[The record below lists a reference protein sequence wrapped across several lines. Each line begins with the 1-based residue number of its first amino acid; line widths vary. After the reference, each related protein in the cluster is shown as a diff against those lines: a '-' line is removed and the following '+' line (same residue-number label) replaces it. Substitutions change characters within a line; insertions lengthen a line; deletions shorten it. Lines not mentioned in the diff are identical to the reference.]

1 MDTSFC
7 RICHTMPNQYKL
19 SSSCFSTSASNYWLP
34 RYFCGKESRPEGQK
48 EGTTFEDVILLTRV
62 LNMMHNT
69 NWYKNYN
76 LMRPNCP
83 CLQRLASGKLWRQ
96 CISCP
101 LFTAEAAHQQPESPQ
116 GAVKTSATATHHNAT
131 TTGFQRS
138 YTLHVLDFPHHC
150 CRATNMESPLKDINN
165 RNIPTVCSFPAVLL
179 PQNCVVKN

>member
-76 LMRPNCP
+76 LMRPKCP
-83 CLQRLASGKLWRQ
+83 CLQRLASWKLWRQ
-96 CISCP
+96 CVPCP
-101 LFTAEAAHQQPESPQ
+101 LFTAEALFTVASIWETLAAMHIMPTFHCRGCAPAAWITPRSSKNFCDSHAPQ
-116 GAVKTSATATHHNAT
+116 CHHNRVPA
-131 TTGFQRS
+131 FVYFACS
-138 YTLHVLDFPHHC
+138 WF
-150 CRATNMESPLKDINN
+150 SP
-165 RNIPTVCSFPAVLL
+165 SLL
-179 PQNCVVKN
+179 PCHQYGITP